1 MCNLLKSQKFLLF
14 FKKITKIVYQ
24 GGHGDIALAPN
35 PRFQMPKTF
44 ELTNIP
50 FSYGTSIHLKNMNSQ
65 YFAIF
70 LENTF

>member
-14 FKKITKIVYQ
+14 FNKITKIVYQ

-44 ELTNIP
+44 ELTNIS